1 MIVPQNI
8 DLFRSF
14 IEAKQNNQFELVNE
28 NIRGLTTIVANH
40 IDESHKQT
48 NQVLKSIINLKDRVD
63 IVYNHYVNNSDLA
76 KNRDKEVQQQRN
88 KEVQLIN
95 NSSSAN
101 VNSCNKSVNKATFN
115 TDPSSTYNFCYA
127 DRGWSNYHHSDWE
140 PFIPSEPSNTPSHT
154 PPPLAPLQN
163 FAPPPSLAPPPS

>member
-1 MIVPQNI
+1 M
-8 DLFRSF
+8 
-14 IEAKQNNQFELVNE
+14 VNE

-40 IDESHKQT
+40 IDESHKQI
-48 NQVLKSIINLKDRVD
+48 NQVLKSIIYLKDRVD
-63 IVYNHYVNNSDLA
+63 IVYNHYVNNTDLA

-101 VNSCNKSVNKATFN
+101 VNSVNEAT
-115 TDPSSTYNFCYA
+115 FCYA
-127 DRGWSNYHHSDWE
+127 DRGWSNYYHSDYE
-140 PFIPSEPSNTPSHT
+140 TFIPPEPSNKPSHT

-163 FAPPPSLAPPPS
+163 FAPPPSLAQLPSLTFIPDYNEFPDYNDSQALS